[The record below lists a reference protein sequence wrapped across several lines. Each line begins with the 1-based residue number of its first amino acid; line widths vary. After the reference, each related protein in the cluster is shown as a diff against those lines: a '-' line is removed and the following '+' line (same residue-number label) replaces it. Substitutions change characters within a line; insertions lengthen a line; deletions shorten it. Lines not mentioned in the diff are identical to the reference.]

1 MDNGRG
7 SHGKRGSNMNTVT
20 ERIKQDHRNT
30 EHLLNLIEHEAAQ
43 MEKGD
48 YANVPLLAD
57 IMHYFVNYPD
67 LYHHP
72 LEDQLFAVMKKKAPS
87 SAVRVDQIYSE
98 HVQMSEAAESLLERT
113 TELQGN
119 AVTPRG
125 KVVKEFRDY
134 INVYRAHIQREE
146 QELLPGALK
155 ALDAG
160 DWEALEK
167 QFATNSDPLF
177 GQILQRQYQSLY
189 KVIMAAA
196 GKQ

>member
-1 MDNGRG
+1 
-7 SHGKRGSNMNTVT
+7 MNTVT

-30 EHLLNLIEHEAAQ
+30 EQLLNLIEHEAVQ

-87 SAVRVDQIYSE
+87 AAVRVDQVYSE

-119 AVTPRG
+119 AVTPRDR
-125 KVVKEFRDY
+125 VVKEFRDY
-134 INVYRAHIQREE
+134 VSVYRRHIQREE
-146 QELLPGALK
+146 QELLPAALK
-155 ALDAG
+155 ALDAR
-160 DWEALEK
+160 DWASLEK

-189 KVIMAAA
+189 KVIMAEA
-196 GKQ
+196 GKS